1 MNQFIT
7 LTELVLILI
16 ICIPVYA
23 LGKTIIDTIKDN
35 SNNNQ

>member
-7 LTELVLILI
+7 LTELIAILI

-23 LGKTIIDTIKDN
+23 LGKTIIETIKEN